1 MKWRCEGA
9 VALGYDDV
17 GMWWR
22 WETAALGYSDVGTWW
37 HIAGRRISEVQDLL
51 DTLLCQDP
59 SPAST
64 AKLQVPDDTGHGP
77 HVLPYFMAAL
87 H

>member
-1 MKWRCEGA
+1 VKWRCAGA
-9 VALGYDDV
+9 VALGCGGV
-17 GMWWR
+17 GKHV
-22 WETAALGYSDVGTWW
+22 LGYSDVGTWW